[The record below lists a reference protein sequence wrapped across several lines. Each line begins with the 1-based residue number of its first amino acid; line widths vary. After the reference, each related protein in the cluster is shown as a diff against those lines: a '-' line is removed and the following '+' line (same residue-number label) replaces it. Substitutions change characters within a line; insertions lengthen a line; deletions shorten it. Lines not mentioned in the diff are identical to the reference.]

1 MLMKPVEGAE
11 LEKLRLALSGSGLP
25 FDDVGQPGQQFFRF
39 ELDGDWIAYGG
50 LEGEGPDRLLRSMVV
65 ADSRRGQ
72 GIGTRML
79 AALER
84 YACGH
89 NVLALHLLTNSAADF
104 FSAHGYSRL
113 DRCAAPDSI
122 SQTAQFS
129 TLCGSS
135 AIYLCKTLSASDW
148 HR

>member
-84 YACGH
+84 YA
-89 NVLALHLLTNSAADF
+89 
-104 FSAHGYSRL
+104 
-113 DRCAAPDSI
+113 
-122 SQTAQFS
+122 
-129 TLCGSS
+129 
-135 AIYLCKTLSASDW
+135 
-148 HR
+148 